1 MFWYLIE
8 SRWFGYKNR
17 FIFSSVCSCKNIS
30 ISCRTMVMYNILQSN
45 FDPEIKDLCHR
56 LGRWQKTLVVLNFPE
71 SIWLEFSQ
79 SFHVYTFSNLFPL
92 SSSVLSPLH
101 NVLDAENYS
110 YFFTLFPIYFVAIKN
125 IMVTDCFSDLHF
137 FPEVYAFLLSL
148 DLENWTL
155 MITYRLT
162 CGVFVGRDLLFNSI
176 KLLHL
181 RLECIYVYMTVSSG

>member
-1 MFWYLIE
+1 
-8 SRWFGYKNR
+8 
-17 FIFSSVCSCKNIS
+17 
-30 ISCRTMVMYNILQSN
+30 MVIYNILQSN
-45 FDPEIKDLCHR
+45 FDQKIKHLCHR
-56 LGRWQKTLVVLNFPE
+56 LGRRQKTLVVLNFPE

-92 SSSVLSPLH
+92 SYSVLSPLH

-110 YFFTLFPIYFVAIKN
+110 YFFTFFPIFFVAIKN
-125 IMVTDCFSDLHF
+125 IMVTECFSDLHF
-137 FPEVYAFLLSL
+137 FPDVYAFLLSL

-176 KLLHL
+176 KWLHL
-181 RLECIYVYMTVSSG
+181 GLECYSSYIWLCLPVNYDSVRYTLVIIWWKFSS